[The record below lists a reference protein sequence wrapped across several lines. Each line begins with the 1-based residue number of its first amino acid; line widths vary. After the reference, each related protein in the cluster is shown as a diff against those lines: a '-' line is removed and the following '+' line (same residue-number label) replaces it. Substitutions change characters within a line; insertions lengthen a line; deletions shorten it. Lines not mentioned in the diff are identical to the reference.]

1 MSDESLT
8 TEEVDTLLEGVST
21 EDADRAAAVG
31 RSRAS
36 SGETTGP
43 LVRPYDLKG
52 AAPNPQRLPVLEAIN
67 QRIGRSLRTALER
80 LLDRPV
86 EVAVGPVEQIA
97 YQDFIAALEQPTN
110 LNVLD
115 AGSLHGQALL
125 VCEPALLLGMT
136 DLLFGGS
143 GRSSAGLD
151 GRRDFSATELRII
164 HRVVGLFVDACAA
177 GWEPVHAL
185 SLIHRRCET
194 LARFAAIAQPRAMV
208 FSMVFEVRA
217 GEAVGRMVLCLPA
230 AAIEPVRKAL
240 AAAEDDAVRAHSP
253 RWQDHM
259 ARRIQSAEVTVSA
272 EFAHASATVADLLRL
287 RPGDFIE
294 LDLKPTATA
303 RVDEIPFFECRY
315 GVSNKR
321 YAIRIQSFLAARNE
335 ADCGEQHDRQ

>member
-8 TEEVDTLLEGVST
+8 AEEVDTLLEGVST
-21 EDADRAAAVG
+21 EDAERAAAVG
-31 RSRAS
+31 RPRAS
-36 SGETTGP
+36 SGNTIGP
-43 LVRPYDLKG
+43 QVRPYDLKV
-52 AAPNPQRLPVLEAIN
+52 APPNPQRLPVLEAIN
-67 QRIGRSLRTALER
+67 ERIGRSLRTALER

-86 EVAVGPVEQIA
+86 EVAVQPVEQIA

-110 LNVLD
+110 LNLLEM
-115 AGSLHGQALL
+115 GSLQGQALL

-143 GRSSAGLD
+143 GHGSAGLD

-164 HRVVGLFVDACAA
+164 QRVVGLFIDACAA

-185 SLIHRRCET
+185 SLTHRRCET
-194 LARFAAIAQPRAMV
+194 LARFAVIAQPQAMV
-208 FSMVFEVRA
+208 CSMAFEVRA
-217 GEAVGRMVLCLPA
+217 GESAGRMVLCLPV
-230 AAIEPVRKAL
+230 AAIEPVRRAL
-240 AAAEDDAVRAHSP
+240 AAAEDDAVRARSP

-259 ARRIQSAEVTVSA
+259 ARRIQTAEVTLSA

-287 RPGDFIE
+287 KPGDFIE
-294 LDLKPTATA
+294 LDLKPTVTA
-303 RVDEIPFFECRY
+303 CVDEIPFFECRY

-335 ADCGEQHDRQ
+335 ADSGEQHDRQ